1 MPLLNGAMGFRRYRV
16 VGTPGS
22 LDREELLEALANNAF
37 RKPPSAA
44 TGGETTG
51 WVNLHNLCITDFP
64 YDECWFNQY
73 LIFSLRMDNKRL
85 PAKLLK
91 AMLDLRVRDWLS
103 ETGREKIPAA
113 VKSELREQLEL
124 ELFPRQLPAVA
135 SHDICWDTSTQILR
149 FFNTSERVNE
159 IFRVLFFRT
168 FGFETRPVGTVEL
181 VSAHKK
187 ANSWLPTLDRL
198 GHCDYRPE
206 ATR

>member
-1 MPLLNGAMGFRRYRV
+1 MPLLTGAMGFRRYRV
-16 VGTPGS
+16 INAPSS
-22 LDREELLEALANNAF
+22 LDRDALLESLGEKAF
-37 RKPPSAA
+37 KKPPSAA
-44 TGGETTG
+44 TGGETIG
-51 WVNLHNLCITDFP
+51 WVSIHNLCVTDFP

-91 AMLDLRVRDWLS
+91 AMLDLRVRDWLI

-113 VKSELREQLEL
+113 VKRELKEQLEL

-135 SHDICWDTSTQILR
+135 SHDICWDTSTGIVR

-168 FGFETRPVGTVEL
+168 FGFETRPVGSVEL
-181 VSAHKK
+181 VSAHQK
-187 ANSWLPTLDRL
+187 ANRWMPILDRI
-198 GHCDYRPE
+198 GHSDYRPE
-206 ATR
+206 ASR